1 MNVWTICQVPPAITF
16 RENNW
21 TSLFGM
27 PAPLN
32 CWTLFESDIETA
44 DISRLSRIALN
55 KDFDRNDLFM
65 GTLIKKSE

>member
-1 MNVWTICQVPPAITF
+1 
-16 RENNW
+16 
-21 TSLFGM
+21 M

-65 GTLIKKSE
+65 GTLIKKSEWQSLVFISKKEDFMELEKHTA